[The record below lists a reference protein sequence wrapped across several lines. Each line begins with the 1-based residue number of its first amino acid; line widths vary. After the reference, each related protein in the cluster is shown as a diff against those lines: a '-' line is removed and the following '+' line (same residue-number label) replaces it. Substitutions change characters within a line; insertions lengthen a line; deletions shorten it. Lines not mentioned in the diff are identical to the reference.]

1 MVLYF
6 NVLWISLLRK
16 IIDYILQTSSY
27 GCFMTFS
34 QEYLFLAFF
43 TCYSTWCFFTFLHR
57 FCHINHNF
65 VFMLKHKML
74 PNSAPIPVPVKFNQT
89 EIALL
94 SLSSDPP
101 HPGTLL
107 PVDLG
112 FRKMAFTIHLIFMF
126 LAGIIFRPLFSTFC

>member
-6 NVLWISLLRK
+6 NVLWISFLRK

-57 FCHINHNF
+57 FWKINRNF
-65 VFMLKHKML
+65 VFMLQHKMSGVTL
-74 PNSAPIPVPVKFNQT
+74 SWKLSFL
-89 EIALL
+89 ALL

-126 LAGIIFRPLFSTFC
+126 LAGIIFRPLFSTWYCT